1 MAETPKELIAP
12 PWSRVEWS
20 IMLAAR
26 EIRRTFD
33 EVFLDFDL
41 NPPWLVDTEVGE
53 YSYCALWK
61 SLFLEVFKV
70 HARILVSY

>member
-26 EIRRTFD
+26 DIRRTFD

-41 NPPWLVDTEVGE
+41 NLSGVALMALLHEPGSLSQTNVG
-53 YSYCALWK
+53 K
-61 SLFLEVFKV
+61 
-70 HARILVSY
+70 